1 MGLTHR
7 IAPSFQPG
15 VYAQLL
21 VQALPRIIETP
32 RDHDQAVATLE
43 KLDFPERQLSPEEQA
58 LAKLLERLILDYEER
73 VTVNVPDA
81 SPLEVLK
88 LLMSQHGL
96 RQCDLLEVFGS
107 SSVASAVLNG
117 RRAISKNH
125 ARKLG
130 EFFRLD
136 AGAFL

>member
-1 MGLTHR
+1 M
-7 IAPSFQPG
+7 ADCP
-15 VYAQLL
+15 
-21 VQALPRIIETP
+21 LPRIIETP
-32 RDHDQAVATLE
+32 RDHEQAVATLE
-43 KLDFPERQLSPEEQA
+43 KLDFPERPLSPEEKA

-73 VTVNVPDA
+73 VTVNVPDV

-88 LLMSQHGL
+88 LLMVQHGL